1 MVHFSR
7 AAQCFADAG
16 DTLSAW
22 NEIGRGRALEAALG
36 ECSEGLS
43 SIPRE
48 KLAEPATG
56 WVSELD
62 SYLDYS
68 GLEIPE
74 GQGGIATKAAT
85 LSATDVGRVEVLIE
99 SLQQWF
105 SSENRKGI

>member
-7 AAQCFADAG
+7 AAQCFAGAEE
-16 DTLSAW
+16 TLAAW
-22 NEIGRGRALEAALG
+22 AEIGRGRALESALG
-36 ECSEGLS
+36 ECNEGLS

-48 KLAEPATG
+48 KLVEPATG
-56 WVSELD
+56 WVAELD

-74 GQGGIATKAAT
+74 GKGGIATKAST
-85 LSATDVGRVEVLIE
+85 LSATDVGRVEVLIR

-105 SSENRKGI
+105 SAENRKGL